1 MKKLATKTIIRWA
14 GSKRK
19 LIPFLLENTPT
30 TYKRYVEPFCGSA
43 CLFFEINPTSALLSD
58 INSDLINALKKLKN
72 TKTIREHLMSLPN
85 NDETYYEMRAKDPKN
100 LNSYERAVRFLYLNR
115 YCFNGVYRT
124 NSAGQFNVPRGNRT
138 GEFPSEDT
146 FKETRKILKSATLDT
161 LDYKDCIS
169 LVEKDDFVY
178 LDPPYAKSQR
188 FTGEYGVG
196 SFNSIQ
202 IPDLIERLQHMD
214 RIGAKFL
221 FSYRDGEDIRAAT
234 PDNFHIKEISVKR
247 HVSGFKTS
255 WTSAKEIII
264 KNYE

>member
-1 MKKLATKTIIRWA
+1 MEKLATKTIIRWA

-19 LIPFLLENTPT
+19 LIPFLLENMPT

-58 INSDLINALKKLKN
+58 INSDLINALQKLKN
-72 TKTIREHLMSLPN
+72 TKTIRAHLMSLPN
-85 NDETYYEMRAKDPKN
+85 NDETYYEMRAKDPKK
-100 LNSYERAVRFLYLNR
+100 LSSYERAVRFLYLNR

-138 GEFPSEDT
+138 GEFPPEET
-146 FKETRKILKSATLDT
+146 FKETRKILKNAKLDT
-161 LDYKDCIS
+161 LDYKDCIA

-178 LDPPYAKSQR
+178 LDPPYAKSQK

-202 IPDLIERLQHMD
+202 IPELVEKLKYMD
-214 RIGAKFL
+214 ALGAKFL
-221 FSYRDGEDIRAAT
+221 FSYRDGDDIRAAL
-234 PDNFHIKEISVKR
+234 PDMFIIKEISVNR
-247 HVSGFKTS
+247 HVSGFKTG

>member
-1 MKKLATKTIIRWA
+1 MTKKTIIRWA

-19 LIPFLLENTPT
+19 LIPFLLENTPNNF
-30 TYKRYVEPFCGSA
+30 KRYVEPFCGSA
-43 CLFFEINPTSALLSD
+43 CLFFELNPKSAFLSD
-58 INSDLINALKKLKN
+58 INSELINALKKLK
-72 TKTIREHLMSLPN
+72 TRKTIRDQLVLLPN
-85 NDETYYEMRAKDPKN
+85 NDKTYYEMRAKDPKN
-100 LNSYERAVRFLYLNR
+100 LNSFERAIRFLYLNR

-138 GEFPSEDT
+138 GDFPSEEV
-146 FKETRKILKSATLDT
+146 FRETRKILKNATLDI

-178 LDPPYAKSQR
+178 LDPPYAKSQK

-202 IPDLIERLQHMD
+202 IPDLVEKLQDMD

-221 FSYRDGEDIRAAT
+221 FSYRDGDDIREAI
-234 PDNFHIKEISVKR
+234 PGNFYIKEVSVNR
-247 HVSGFKTS
+247 HISGFKTS
-255 WTSAKEIII
+255 WTNAKEIII